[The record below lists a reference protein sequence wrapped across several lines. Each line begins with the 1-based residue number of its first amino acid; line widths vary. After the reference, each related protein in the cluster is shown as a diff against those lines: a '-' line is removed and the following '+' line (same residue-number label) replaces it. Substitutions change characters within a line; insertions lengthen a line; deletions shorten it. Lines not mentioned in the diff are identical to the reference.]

1 MDPAS
6 GREGAFKHKA
16 TISRS
21 VADFFGEELLVLFR
35 LFLDGVGEGLYRSL
49 FVWEIGSDLA
59 IKLFENR
66 KCLLLCLSS
75 ERHSVKS
82 NILIFTDSHD
92 TRLQ

>member
-49 FVWEIGSDLA
+49 FHL
-59 IKLFENR
+59 
-66 KCLLLCLSS
+66 
-75 ERHSVKS
+75 KS
-82 NILIFTDSHD
+82 
-92 TRLQ
+92 